1 LNGYFV
7 TNDTYIMKAFITI
20 GFLLFTCIGAYAAD
34 TIQVKKDPRLD
45 VLTAKQ
51 AAINRVTS
59 KMTSSGLYKG
69 YRLQVLNTRSREEAF
84 KMKADL
90 LRQYP
95 DQKTYTIFQSPYFK
109 VRFGNFPERAE
120 AERYKRELGLL
131 YKQGIYVVE
140 DAIEYTPPEADSLN
154 NN

>member
-1 LNGYFV
+1 MNGYFA
-7 TNDTYIMKAFITI
+7 TKDTYIMKAFFCTGIL
-20 GFLLFTCIGAYAAD
+20 FFTCITIYAAD
-34 TIQVKKDPRLD
+34 TIYVKKDPRLD
-45 VLTAKQ
+45 VLTARQ

-59 KMTSSGLYKG
+59 KMTSAGLYRG

-90 LRQYP
+90 MRQYP
-95 DQKTYTIFQSPYFK
+95 DQKTYTFFQSPYFK

-120 AERYKRELGLL
+120 ADRYKNELGLL